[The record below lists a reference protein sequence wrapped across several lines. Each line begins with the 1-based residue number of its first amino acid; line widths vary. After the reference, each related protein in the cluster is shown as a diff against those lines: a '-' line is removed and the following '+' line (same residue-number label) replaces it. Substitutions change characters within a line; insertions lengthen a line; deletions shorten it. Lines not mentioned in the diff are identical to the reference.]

1 MADVAFIA
9 VILAFFAVC
18 VLYVRL
24 CDRIIARG
32 EPVATV
38 DEASREASGDA
49 YAEVVR

>member
-1 MADVAFIA
+1 MADVVFIA

-32 EPVATV
+32 EPVTTA
-38 DEASREASGDA
+38 DEPS
-49 YAEVVR
+49 AEVVR